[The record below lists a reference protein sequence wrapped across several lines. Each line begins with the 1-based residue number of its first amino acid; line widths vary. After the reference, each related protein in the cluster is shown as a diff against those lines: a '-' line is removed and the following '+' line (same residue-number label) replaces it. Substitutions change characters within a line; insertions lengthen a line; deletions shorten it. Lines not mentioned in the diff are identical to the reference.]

1 MFGIDI
7 NELLLIAVVALVVLG
22 PDKLPGAARTAGA
35 IVRRARNAWASVR
48 DEVAQELDS
57 DTLAQHWREGSA
69 AVRAAAAAAQANLGA
84 ARAAVDAGIGAVRA
98 GETAAPAAPIAGD
111 EESAAP
117 VVPDSS
123 TAMTLLLAR
132 SAGELRTLAA
142 RLDDAAGAER
152 DELRAVAADVRGA
165 AERLAAILDQP
176 VPAATDDAAQAAGG
190 DPARAV
196 ASSLDAI
203 AARLRDLTGSA
214 AATASDATAAADAR
228 GAPHE

>member
-57 DTLAQHWREGSA
+57 DTLTQHWREGSA

-84 ARAAVDAGIGAVRA
+84 ARAAVDAGIGTLRA
-98 GETAAPAAPIAGD
+98 GETAAPIAGD
-111 EESAAP
+111 AESAAP
-117 VVPDSS
+117 VIPDI

-152 DELRAVAADVRGA
+152 DDLRAVAADVRGA
-165 AERLAAILDQP
+165 AERLAAIQQRP
-176 VPAATDDAAQAAGG
+176 VPAATDDATTAGG

-203 AARLRDLTGSA
+203 AARLRDLTGST
-214 AATASDATAAADAR
+214 AATASDATAAADAH
-228 GAPHE
+228 GAPHD

>member
-84 ARAAVDAGIGAVRA
+84 ARAAVDAGIGTLRA
-98 GETAAPAAPIAGD
+98 GETAAPAAPIGGD
-111 EESAAP
+111 DEGAAP
-117 VVPDSS
+117 VVPDI

-152 DELRAVAADVRGA
+152 DDLRAVAADVRGA
-165 AERLAAILDQP
+165 AERLAAIQQRP
-176 VPAATDDAAQAAGG
+176 VPAATDDATTAGG

-214 AATASDATAAADAR
+214 AATASDATAAAAAR
-228 GAPHE
+228 GAPHD

>member
-84 ARAAVDAGIGAVRA
+84 ARTAVDAGIGAVRA

-111 EESAAP
+111 AESAAP
-117 VVPDSS
+117 VVPDS

-165 AERLAAILDQP
+165 AERLAAIQERP

-214 AATASDATAAADAR
+214 AATASDATADADAR
-228 GAPHE
+228 GAPHD

>member
-57 DTLAQHWREGSA
+57 DALAQHWREGSA

-84 ARAAVDAGIGAVRA
+84 ARAAVDADIGKTLRA
-98 GETAAPAAPIAGD
+98 GETAAPIAGD
-111 EESAAP
+111 AEGAAP
-117 VVPDSS
+117 VVPDI

-152 DELRAVAADVRGA
+152 DDLRAVAADVRGA
-165 AERLAAILDQP
+165 AERLSAIQERPLAVTDG
-176 VPAATDDAAQAAGG
+176 ATPAGG

-203 AARLRDLTGSA
+203 AARLRDLSGGA
-214 AATASDATAAADAR
+214 AAAASDATAAAEAR

>member
-84 ARAAVDAGIGAVRA
+84 ARAAVDAGIGTVRA

-111 EESAAP
+111 AESAAP
-117 VVPDSS
+117 VVPDI

-165 AERLAAILDQP
+165 AERLAAIQERP

-228 GAPHE
+228 GAPHD

>member
-57 DTLAQHWREGSA
+57 DALAQHWREGSA
-69 AVRAAAAAAQANLGA
+69 AVRAAAVAAQANLGA
-84 ARAAVDAGIGAVRA
+84 ARTAVDADIGKTLRA
-98 GETAAPAAPIAGD
+98 GETAAPIAGD
-111 EESAAP
+111 AEGAAP
-117 VVPDSS
+117 VVPDI

-152 DELRAVAADVRGA
+152 DDLRAVAADVRGA
-165 AERLAAILDQP
+165 AERLSAIQEQP
-176 VPAATDDAAQAAGG
+176 PAATDDATPAGG

-203 AARLRDLTGSA
+203 AARLRDLSGGA
-214 AATASDATAAADAR
+214 AAAASDATAAAEAH

>member
-111 EESAAP
+111 AESAAP
-117 VVPDSS
+117 VVPDS

-152 DELRAVAADVRGA
+152 DELRAVAADLRGA
-165 AERLAAILDQP
+165 AERLAAIQDQS

-203 AARLRDLTGSA
+203 AARLRDLTGST
-214 AATASDATAAADAR
+214 AATASDATAAADAH
-228 GAPHE
+228 GAPHD

>member
-57 DTLAQHWREGSA
+57 DTLTQHWREGSA

-84 ARAAVDAGIGAVRA
+84 ARAAVDAGIGTLRA
-98 GETAAPAAPIAGD
+98 GETAAPIAGD
-111 EESAAP
+111 AESAAP
-117 VVPDSS
+117 VIPDI

-142 RLDDAAGAER
+142 RLDDAAGAEC

-176 VPAATDDAAQAAGG
+176 VPAVTDDAAQAAGG

>member
-57 DTLAQHWREGSA
+57 DALAQHWREGSA

-84 ARAAVDAGIGAVRA
+84 ARAAVDADIGKTLRA
-98 GETAAPAAPIAGD
+98 GETAAPIAGD
-111 EESAAP
+111 AEGAAP
-117 VVPDSS
+117 VVPDI

-152 DELRAVAADVRGA
+152 DDLRAVAADVRGA
-165 AERLAAILDQP
+165 AERLSAIQERPLA
-176 VPAATDDAAQAAGG
+176 VTDGAAQETGG

-203 AARLRDLTGSA
+203 AARLRDLSGGAA
-214 AATASDATAAADAR
+214 AATSDATAVAEAR

>member
-69 AVRAAAAAAQANLGA
+69 AVRAAAAAAQADLGA
-84 ARAAVDAGIGAVRA
+84 ARAAVDAGIGTMRA

-117 VVPDSS
+117 AVPAI

-165 AERLAAILDQP
+165 AERLAAIQERP
-176 VPAATDDAAQAAGG
+176 PAVTDGAAQENGG

-203 AARLRDLTGSA
+203 AARLRDLSGGAA
-214 AATASDATAAADAR
+214 AATSDATAVAEAR

>member
-57 DTLAQHWREGSA
+57 DTLTQHWREGSA
-69 AVRAAAAAAQANLGA
+69 AVRAAAAAQANLGA
-84 ARAAVDAGIGAVRA
+84 ARAAVDAGIGTLRA
-98 GETAAPAAPIAGD
+98 GETAAPIAGD
-111 EESAAP
+111 AESAAP
-117 VVPDSS
+117 VIPDI

-142 RLDDAAGAER
+142 RLDDAAGAEC

-176 VPAATDDAAQAAGG
+176 VPAVTDDAAQAAGG

-228 GAPHE
+228 GAPHD

>member
-84 ARAAVDAGIGAVRA
+84 ARAAVDAGIGTLRA
-98 GETAAPAAPIAGD
+98 GETATPAAPIAGD
-111 EESAAP
+111 AESAAP
-117 VVPDSS
+117 VVPDS

-152 DELRAVAADVRGA
+152 DDLRAVAADVRGA
-165 AERLAAILDQP
+165 AERLAAIQERP

-228 GAPHE
+228 GAPHD

>member
-98 GETAAPAAPIAGD
+98 GETAAPAAPIGGD
-111 EESAAP
+111 DEGAAP
-117 VVPDSS
+117 VVPDI

-176 VPAATDDAAQAAGG
+176 APAATDDAAQAADG

-214 AATASDATAAADAR
+214 AATASDATAPADAR
-228 GAPHE
+228 GAPHD

>member
-57 DTLAQHWREGSA
+57 DALAQHWREGSA

-84 ARAAVDAGIGAVRA
+84 ARAAVDAGIGTLRA

-117 VVPDSS
+117 VVPDS

-142 RLDDAAGAER
+142 RLDDAVGAER
-152 DELRAVAADVRGA
+152 DDLRAVAADVRGA
-165 AERLAAILDQP
+165 AERLAAIQERP

-203 AARLRDLTGSA
+203 AARLRDLTGST
-214 AATASDATAAADAR
+214 AATASDATAAADAH
-228 GAPHE
+228 GAPHD